1 MAFKSYEKQSRETS
15 WGSDEDSLSLDQL
28 QYGAAAR
35 IATALE
41 GLNHILRAESNWC
54 EIRANIRKLAN
65 STHRVK
71 VRYELSINIRWP
83 WSKKRK
89 R

>member
-1 MAFKSYEKQSRETS
+1 MAFKSHESSSRDIE
-15 WGSDEDSLSLDQL
+15 WGCDGTPSIGQL
-28 QYGAAAR
+28 QYGATAR
-35 IATALE
+35 IAAALE
-41 GLNHILRAESNWC
+41 DLNSILRNESGWC
-54 EIRANIRKLAN
+54 EVRANIRKLAN

-89 R
+89 K